1 MLVICAVLISYMSS
15 QKGEFTFLGSAQYNL
30 CVPNSFSISV
40 ALIILTGLFLSL
52 VADYLLIKCFGGL
65 LVVKKPYLIQTL
77 RLTL

>member
-40 ALIILTGLFLSL
+40 ARLVNDYQFTDIGLFS
-52 VADYLLIKCFGGL
+52 DYLLIKFFGG
-65 LVVKKPYLIQTL
+65 
-77 RLTL
+77 